1 MKRKQLFK
9 KCIRKIHLWLGLAT
23 GLVVFIVSL
32 TGAIYVFEPDI
43 GLLLQSGVYRN
54 VEPQNKPFI
63 SPLEIR
69 EKSEEFFQRRIISMN
84 ATVYPEG
91 DRATI
96 VWVRDST
103 RKYTAIVQN
112 PYSGE
117 VIHSYPYSTNFW
129 AIVLGLHTSLL
140 IPQIGHH
147 IVSIS
152 TLLYIILMISGIILW
167 YPRRK
172 KHLRQRLTIKWGASP
187 KRLNYDL
194 HNVLGFYMSWLAIF
208 IILSGLILSYDWLK
222 TSAYWIATG
231 GETPTQQAPVRPAL
245 PDSSF
250 ASGIGRAVP
259 DSIAASAPGLENA
272 AEKKLLSLI
281 GAQDDL
287 DNYFLMYAVDSTDF
301 YRLTLN
307 TRAGYFYNRH
317 DYYVVNQ
324 YTGEVLKEDLW
335 ENKNNGDRLL
345 EANLNI
351 HIGAILGFPGKVLAF
366 FASLVSASLPVT
378 GFLIWRG
385 RKNKQRG
392 KAGATGR

>member
-1 MKRKQLFK
+1 MKRKQFFR
-9 KCIRKIHLWLGLAT
+9 KCIRKIHLWLGLTT

-43 GLLLQSGVYRN
+43 NLLLQAGVYRN
-54 VEPQNKPFI
+54 VEPQDKPFL
-63 SPLEIR
+63 SPMEIK
-69 EKSEEFFQRRIISMN
+69 EKSEAFFQRPMVSMT

-91 DRATI
+91 DRANI
-96 VWVRDST
+96 IWVRDST
-103 RKYTAIVQN
+103 RKYTAIVMD
-112 PYSGE
+112 PYTGA

-129 AIVLGLHTSLL
+129 AIILGLHISLL
-140 IPQIGHH
+140 IPEIGHH

-167 YPRRK
+167 YPRRR
-172 KHLRQRLTIKWGASP
+172 KHLKQRLTIKWGASP

-231 GETPTQQAPVRPAL
+231 GETPTQPAPVKPAL
-245 PDSSF
+245 ADSSF
-250 ASGIGRAVP
+250 VYTGT
-259 DSIAASAPGLENA
+259 AAPNA
-272 AEKKLLSLI
+272 AEEKLLSLI

-287 DNYFLMYAVDSTDF
+287 DNYFLIYAIDSADF

-307 TRAGYFYNRH
+307 SRAGYFYNRH
-317 DYYVVNQ
+317 DFYAVGQ
-324 YTGEVLKEDLW
+324 HTGEVLKEDLW

-345 EANLNI
+345 DANLNI

-366 FASLVSASLPVT
+366 FASLISASLPVT
-378 GFLIWRG
+378 GFLIWWG
-385 RKNKQRG
+385 RKRRVVVRG
-392 KAGATGR
+392 